1 MRLGKKPRMRE
12 GVLLFL
18 LAWVMLTC
26 LGTFLSLPQ
35 TAASSEVPYAPAGA
49 DGGSNPLAPGENYP
63 LTATEERQKKDKL
76 PVTASVLTLLVVA
89 IASFGASQGAL
100 SSCGLQGGRDRRCL
114 AAGSEGPSSFLGVFR
129 I

>member
-18 LAWVMLTC
+18 LAWVMLSC

-35 TAASSEVPYAPAGA
+35 NTVSGVPYAPAGA
-49 DGGSNPLAPGENYP
+49 DGGSNPLAPEENYQ
-63 LTATEERQKKDKL
+63 LTATGERQKKDKL
-76 PVTASVLTLLVVA
+76 PVTASVLTLLVLA

-100 SSCGLQGGRDRRCL
+100 SSCGLQGGTDRRCL

-129 I
+129 L